1 MKKWVIL
8 LSFLILLVACTNNSS
23 QDVVEEQPIENPIP
37 ETPTQVVEETK
48 LESCGNSACEE
59 GEACSP
65 KTYQTVCLEDCGFKC
80 PAKLVVTET
89 SCTGACT
96 QDEKTFTISNSAQIK
111 LDIENLGELGSGK
124 LDIKFKCNEKGN
136 DMNKVQEDGGKIFG
150 VAFSDDFEAGKTNII
165 LKGKQLGGNKISY
178 FLTLNGKPTR
188 VKELE
193 CKINVFSENTI
204 NHKFDLMFKP

>member
-23 QDVVEEQPIENPIP
+23 EDMEKQIEQPTENPIP

-65 KTYQTVCLEDCGFKC
+65 KTYQTVCLEYCGFKC

-111 LDIENLGELGSGK
+111 LDIENL
-124 LDIKFKCNEKGN
+124 
-136 DMNKVQEDGGKIFG
+136 
-150 VAFSDDFEAGKTNII
+150 
-165 LKGKQLGGNKISY
+165 
-178 FLTLNGKPTR
+178 
-188 VKELE
+188 
-193 CKINVFSENTI
+193 
-204 NHKFDLMFKP
+204 